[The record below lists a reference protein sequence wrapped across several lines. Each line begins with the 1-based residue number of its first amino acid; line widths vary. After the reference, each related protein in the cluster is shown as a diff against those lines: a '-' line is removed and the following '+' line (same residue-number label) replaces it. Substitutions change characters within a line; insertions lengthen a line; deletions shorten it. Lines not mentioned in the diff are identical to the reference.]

1 MNFAQAFAA
10 FLEGKDIR
18 RTSWPEGAKLRVHTG
33 IVSSDKYLAGEG
45 LLIDGIPAKFYLI
58 NDEAQQLNPQI
69 AVNIDGESWP
79 FDAAHILAT
88 DWEVL

>member
-18 RTSWPEGAKLRVHTG
+18 RASWPEHSKLKVHRG
-33 IVSSDKYLAGEG
+33 IVSSDKYLREQG
-45 LLIDGIPAKFYLI
+45 LIVDGIPARHFFVS
-58 NDEAQQLNPQI
+58 DDVEGLNPQI
-69 AVNIDGESWP
+69 AINLDSESWP
-79 FDAAHILAT
+79 FDPAHILAT